1 MSNALCI
8 CPDFIGSHI
17 TNPVVYAKVFMGSI
31 AITDCQV
38 VLDKA
43 GRLEYEYSQ
52 LFKDDVPAFT
62 IFKVWWSLIKDAIGS
77 GKLLA
82 VPVDD
87 FETGDHVDIV
97 YRTISSAATIFNKSI
112 VAYDNNTYGRYVSE
126 LQRQHIALINMQNL
140 SMDTDSIFMRKNIT
154 YHELDFDLSWV
165 LQRLAR
171 DHDIGKSENAKNDYV
186 RSMMMAKEYNVLDQT
201 REGDSSTGVD
211 AGEIDI
217 LVNDNR
223 GQLFTIIEALK
234 LSSVDSGKILEHYLK
249 LLHNYNP
256 LQVQRTFLVTYYDGN
271 NFEQWWGRYIL
282 YVTGLTIND
291 INLSEGAAIVSVEPV
306 TTQYPS
312 LKKLIHQFTQ
322 NGENFSCIHYAI
334 KVSR

>member
-8 CPDFIGSHI
+8 CPDFISGHI
-17 TNPVVYAKVFMGSI
+17 TNPVVYGKVFMSGI
-31 AITDCQV
+31 AINDCQV
-38 VLDKA
+38 VLDKS
-43 GRLEYEYSQ
+43 GRLEYEYLK
-52 LFKDDVPAFT
+52 LFRDDESAFA
-62 IFKVWWSLIKDAIGS
+62 IFKVWWSLIKDTIGS
-77 GKLLA
+77 GKLLS

-87 FETGDHVDIV
+87 CETGDHVDIV
-97 YRTISSAATIFNKSI
+97 YRAISGAATLFNKSI
-112 VAYDNNTYGRYVSE
+112 VAYDNNTYSRYVDE

-140 SMDTDSIFMRKNIT
+140 SMDTNSIFMRKNIT
-154 YHELDFDLSWV
+154 YRELDLDLSWV

-186 RSMMMAKEYNVLDQT
+186 RSMMMAKDYYVLDQT
-201 REGDSSTGVD
+201 REGDSPTGAD

-217 LVNDNR
+217 LINDNR

-271 NFEQWWGRYIL
+271 NFEQWWGKYIL
-282 YVTGLTIND
+282 YVSRLTIND
-291 INLSEGAAIVSVEPV
+291 INLSEDASIVSVEQE
-306 TTQYPS
+306 TTSYPS
-312 LKKLIHQFTQ
+312 LKKLIHKFIQ
-322 NGENFSCIHYAI
+322 NGESFLCIHYAI

>member
-8 CPDFIGSHI
+8 CPDFIGGHI
-17 TNPVVYAKVFMGSI
+17 TDPVVYAKVFMGRI
-31 AITDCQV
+31 ATTDCQV

-43 GRLEYEYSQ
+43 GRLEYEYTQ
-52 LFKDDVPAFT
+52 LVKDDASAFT
-62 IFKVWWSLIKDAIGS
+62 IFKVWWSLISDAVGS

-82 VPVDD
+82 VPVED
-87 FETGDHVDIV
+87 FDTGDHVDIV
-97 YRTISSAATIFNKSI
+97 YKAISGAATVFNKNI
-112 VAYDNNTYGRYVSE
+112 VAYDNNTYSRYINE

-140 SMDTDSIFMRKNIT
+140 TVDIDSIFMRKNIT
-154 YHELDFDLSWV
+154 YSELDLDLSWV

-201 REGDSSTGVD
+201 REGDSSTGAD
-211 AGEIDI
+211 AGEIDLLI
-217 LVNDNR
+217 NDNK

-234 LSSVDSGKILEHYLK
+234 LSSVDSGYILGHYLK

-256 LQVQRTFLVTYYDGN
+256 LQVQRTFLVSYYDGS
-271 NFEQWWGRYIL
+271 NFEQWWDRYTV
-282 YVTGLTIND
+282 YVRGLTIND
-291 INLSEGAAIVSVEPV
+291 LSLSEDAVIVGIEVV
-306 TTQYPS
+306 TTLYPS
-312 LKKLIHQFTQ
+312 LKKLVHQFTQ